1 MSGTAQ
7 QQEQKPSIRGVLFD
21 LDGTLLDTE
30 GVYADAA
37 QAVIDEWSPVG
48 GVYGWDVRRKVVGAP
63 ELVGAAAIVD
73 AFQLPMSPEEY
84 LRRRNEHVWAGFRQ
98 CQPTRGAVALVE
110 HLVRDHALP
119 IAVATS
125 SWKEFYEAKTS
136 HHPWLLSSVRAVVT
150 GEDPRV
156 VHGKPAPDIFLA
168 AAADIGVPAAECLI
182 VEDAVNG
189 VKAAVAAGAARVVA
203 VPVPELRDEVAAVS
217 PDVVILDSLEQ
228 FSDSLLA

>member
-1 MSGTAQ
+1 MKQAS
-7 QQEQKPSIRGVLFD
+7 KVRGVLFD

-48 GVYGWDVRRKVVGAP
+48 GKYGWDVRRKVVGAP

-73 AFQLPMSPEEY
+73 AFKLPMSPEEY
-84 LRRRNEHVWAGFRQ
+84 LRRRNEHLWAGFRA
-98 CQPTRGAVALVE
+98 CRPTPGAAELVE
-110 HLVRDHALP
+110 RLAVEHGLP

-125 SWKEFYEAKTS
+125 SWREFYEAKTS
-136 HHPWLLSSVRAVVT
+136 HHAWLQRHVRAVVT

-156 VHGKPAPDIFLA
+156 KHGKPAPDIFLA
-168 AAADIGVPAAECLI
+168 AADDIGVPVNQCLV

-189 VKAAVAAGAARVVA
+189 VRAAVASGAARVVA
-203 VPVPELRDEVAAVS
+203 VPVEELRPDVEAVS
-217 PDVVILDSLEQ
+217 PDVVVLSSLKDFTDDLILVP
-228 FSDSLLA
+228 